1 MALPD
6 DPFHDHV
13 TLREYVDRRLDDHEV
28 TVALRFAD
36 EKEARLEWQAE
47 TRQHLEGITPGA
59 QAAMSEV
66 YRRMEAVELHSQQ
79 FMTREEFQ
87 RFEQRQDDNRAQG
100 RRAIQTAIVSLA
112 VGAGGWLV
120 LLVTHYD
127 AVPHK

>member
-1 MALPD
+1 
-6 DPFHDHV
+6 
-13 TLREYVDRRLDDHEV
+13 
-28 TVALRFAD
+28 
-36 EKEARLEWQAE
+36 
-47 TRQHLEGITPGA
+47 
-59 QAAMSEV
+59 MSEV

>member
-36 EKEARLEWQAE
+36 ETEARLEWQAE